1 MIDPKSM
8 SISYQ
13 LAHVA
18 YRARG
23 LANAALA
30 SGAPPQT
37 QRPSASRETVS
48 ASLLA
53 VAAGGLARRRAYYY
67 GIVYTTESRGSVWR
81 DM

>member
-30 SGAPPQT
+30 SGAPRQT
-37 QRPSASRETVS
+37 LRVRLV
-48 ASLLA
+48 
-53 VAAGGLARRRAYYY
+53 GLAPH
-67 GIVYTTESRGSVWR
+67 RGGASQVDVR
-81 DM
+81 TLVRYRVHYRE

>member
-30 SGAPPQT
+30 SGAPPDAET
-37 QRPSASRETVS
+37 LRLARSSRPRSSPSRRGASHVDVRTITVS
-48 ASLLA
+48 CTLQR
-53 VAAGGLARRRAYYY
+53 VEGLS
-67 GIVYTTESRGSVWR
+67 GEI
-81 DM
+81 